1 MSPDRETTFA
11 DFLASESGPINLFSV
26 GVHLVLAGVLAYLLG
41 LLYIRFGRSASDRRT
56 FAAHFVLI
64 TITTALIIVVVKSSL
79 ALSLGL
85 VGALSIVRFR
95 SAVREHE
102 ELAFL
107 FLSIGLGLCLGAGQ
121 VALALLG
128 FGIVAVFFI
137 GRGVLARK
145 VEHENLFLKVYGP
158 AADHEPLQIIVDILS
173 RCCTMVKLKRC
184 DLIDGNIEAD
194 FQVEFS
200 NLAEL
205 TKAQSDLQEKM
216 SPLSISVIH
225 GEGLA

>member
-1 MSPDRETTFA
+1 MSPTREISFA
-11 DFLASESGPINLFSV
+11 DFLAGETGQIDLVTV
-26 GVHLVLAGVLAYLLG
+26 GVHLVLAGVLAFLLG
-41 LLYIRFGRSASDRRT
+41 LLYVRYGRAASDRRT
-56 FAAHFVLI
+56 FAAHFILI

-128 FGIVAVFFI
+128 FGIVAVFLI
-137 GRGVLARK
+137 GRGALTRK
-145 VEHENLFLKVYGP
+145 IVHQNLFLKVYGP
-158 AADHEPLQIIVDILS
+158 AAGPEPLQTLVNILS

-184 DLIDGNIEAD
+184 DMIDGNIEAA

-200 NLAEL
+200 SLEEL
-205 TKAQSDLQEKM
+205 TKVQRDLQAAM

>member
-1 MSPDRETTFA
+1 MTPTRETTFA
-11 DFLASESGPINLFSV
+11 DFLARESGQINLVSV
-26 GVHLVLAGVLAYLLG
+26 GAHIVLAGVLAFLLG
-41 LLYIRFGRSASDRRT
+41 RLYIRYGRAASDRRT

-128 FGIVAVFFI
+128 FGIVAVFLI
-137 GRGVLARK
+137 VRGALTK
-145 VEHENLFLKVYGP
+145 KIEHENLFLKVYGP
-158 AADHEPLQIIVDILS
+158 AAGHEPLQTIVDILS
-173 RCCTMVKLKRC
+173 RCCTMVQLKRC
-184 DLIDGNIEAD
+184 DIIDGNIEAA

-200 NLAEL
+200 SLAEL
-205 TKAQSDLQEKM
+205 TKVQSDLQAKM
-216 SPLSISVIH
+216 SPLTISVIH